1 MAILIIKLRGA
12 FCEPRKVTVVSIFA
26 IINVTAENRPI
37 EVGLIFV
44 GGAAEINLILVDGV
58 GETSPTLVSGVAEV
72 SPALV
77 GLIEAFRYCFCE
89 KFR

>member
-26 IINVTAENRPI
+26 IINVTAENRPT

-72 SPALV
+72 SPASV
-77 GLIEAFRYCFCE
+77 GGAAERPW
-89 KFR
+89 